1 MRRALP
7 ARHHYKETVSDRVTE
22 GSNYGF
28 IPADRRIAV
37 ETEGAITARP
47 ALALT
52 SQVGCVCVCVWE
64 ECAYRPAVPEA
75 ISLPKVISPSNYNG
89 SPLTMAAVE
98 RQSRRHNPPR
108 PLSWSFQFLPCTLA
122 VNIKRGEA
130 NISRHRAQEKIC
142 QSLLLSQW
150 KVLPPHTNH

>member
-52 SQVGCVCVCVWE
+52 SQVGCVCVCV
-64 ECAYRPAVPEA
+64 CVGG
-75 ISLPKVISPSNYNG
+75 VCISPSC
-89 SPLTMAAVE
+89 
-98 RQSRRHNPPR
+98 SRSDFPSESH
-108 PLSWSFQFLPCTLA
+108 F
-122 VNIKRGEA
+122 
-130 NISRHRAQEKIC
+130 
-142 QSLLLSQW
+142 SL
-150 KVLPPHTNH
+150 

>member
-37 ETEGAITARP
+37 ETEGVITARP

-52 SQVGCVCVCVWE
+52 SQVGCVCVCVCVGGVSACVCVWE

-108 PLSWSFQFLPCTLA
+108 PLS
-122 VNIKRGEA
+122 
-130 NISRHRAQEKIC
+130 
-142 QSLLLSQW
+142 
-150 KVLPPHTNH
+150 